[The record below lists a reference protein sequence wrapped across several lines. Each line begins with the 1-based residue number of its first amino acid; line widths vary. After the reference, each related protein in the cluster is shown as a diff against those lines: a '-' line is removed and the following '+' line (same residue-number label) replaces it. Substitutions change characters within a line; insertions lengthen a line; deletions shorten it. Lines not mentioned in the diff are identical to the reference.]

1 VRRGKLAG
9 GFRGA
14 REPRTGLKRAGVLA
28 AAFGALEAVGS
39 FSFAPVRAGA
49 SVIAP
54 DIQFDISDFLA
65 VPPQN
70 YGTDVQ
76 FQTPSVH
83 TVFLASGAGTEADPR
98 RPGGNEPRAGR
109 ARAPLSVGA
118 AHVVT
123 FVATGCPTSAG
134 CPAGWCP
141 ATCHGWASDAGPT
154 DVSPA
159 PRRRTPAVQDAVTG
173 LDRHAKTRPRPKYAK
188 LCYARRGTRVVPAA

>member
-1 VRRGKLAG
+1 MRRGKLAG

-83 TVFLASGAGTEADPR
+83 TVFLASGAGTEAGLPTR
-98 RPGGNEPRAGR
+98 RKMNRALGVLEHHY
-109 ARAPLSVGA
+109 P
-118 AHVVT
+118 
-123 FVATGCPTSAG
+123 
-134 CPAGWCP
+134 
-141 ATCHGWASDAGPT
+141 WA
-154 DVSPA
+154 
-159 PRRRTPAVQDAVTG
+159 RRTW
-173 LDRHAKTRPRPKYAK
+173 
-188 LCYARRGTRVVPAA
+188 